1 MIIEKGFFN
10 RMKKLQ
16 IIRMLGSGMDIGEL
30 NEYAYEISFLLIQNI
45 FLKELSEDSNR
56 TRNDMIFITEKI
68 LATMKLNY
76 TQEIVERIV
85 DGTLWYRDPTKQEGF
100 KSRIYDESK
109 GSKQDYIFRYFKVD
123 REHSRWEQG
132 GSTVYML
139 TEESQEMVF
148 ITREILEEF
157 GFDLEQFYTLQLI
170 KTGNFSKA
178 KNSIDNL
185 IARVK
190 TLINR
195 EKEYKTAYTKTF
207 REALSSLKG
216 KINFKNVDAIEKIE
230 VVETPKEVDV
240 VSKNEI
246 ISNSV
251 ASNTLFAIPMV
262 NGYKLVNDKPETIFI
277 LKKTSA
283 DNIFIAQKDS
293 KSGVLMKKS
302 SGWFFEYYEG
312 DKLFSEKVE
321 VKF

>member
-1 MIIEKGFFN
+1 MKKVVLIIGLFLSFVSVAQESYKYIIIPSQFSFFN
-10 RMKKLQ
+10 EANKY
-16 IIRMLGSGMDIGEL
+16 G
-30 NEYAYEISFLLIQNI
+30 
-45 FLKELSEDSNR
+45 LSELTKSFFQSEGYEVYYDNEKLPNDLMKNRCLALFANAFESN
-56 TRNDMIFITEKI
+56 TMFMTKI
-68 LATMKLNY
+68 HFELKDCTTNTMLKSQLATSREKQYKLAY
-76 TQEIVERIV
+76 TQ
-85 DGTLWYRDPTKQEGF
+85 
-100 KSRIYDESK
+100 
-109 GSKQDYIFRYFKVD
+109 
-123 REHSRWEQG
+123 
-132 GSTVYML
+132 
-139 TEESQEMVF
+139 
-148 ITREILEEF
+148 
-157 GFDLEQFYTLQLI
+157 
-170 KTGNFSKA
+170 
-178 KNSIDNL
+178 
-185 IARVK
+185 
-190 TLINR
+190 
-195 EKEYKTAYTKTF
+195 TF

>member
-1 MIIEKGFFN
+1 MRKVVLIIALFLSCISIAQESYKYIIIPSQFSFFN
-10 RMKKLQ
+10 EANKY
-16 IIRMLGSGMDIGEL
+16 G
-30 NEYAYEISFLLIQNI
+30 
-45 FLKELSEDSNR
+45 LSELTKSFFQSEGYEVYYDNEKLPNDLMKNRCLALFANAFESN
-56 TRNDMIFITEKI
+56 TMFMTKI
-68 LATMKLNY
+68 HFELKDCTTNTMLKSQLATSREKQYKLAY
-76 TQEIVERIV
+76 TQ
-85 DGTLWYRDPTKQEGF
+85 
-100 KSRIYDESK
+100 
-109 GSKQDYIFRYFKVD
+109 
-123 REHSRWEQG
+123 
-132 GSTVYML
+132 
-139 TEESQEMVF
+139 
-148 ITREILEEF
+148 
-157 GFDLEQFYTLQLI
+157 
-170 KTGNFSKA
+170 
-178 KNSIDNL
+178 
-185 IARVK
+185 
-190 TLINR
+190 
-195 EKEYKTAYTKTF
+195 TF

-251 ASNTLFAIPMV
+251 ASNTLFAIPIV

>member
-1 MIIEKGFFN
+1 MTLIIALFLSCISIAQESYKYIIIPSQFSFFN
-10 RMKKLQ
+10 EANKY
-16 IIRMLGSGMDIGEL
+16 G
-30 NEYAYEISFLLIQNI
+30 
-45 FLKELSEDSNR
+45 LSELTKSFFQSEGYEVYYDNEKLPNDLMKNRCLALFANAFESN
-56 TRNDMIFITEKI
+56 TMFMTKI
-68 LATMKLNY
+68 HFELKDCTTNTMLKSQLAT
-76 TQEIVERIV
+76 
-85 DGTLWYRDPTKQEGF
+85 
-100 KSRIYDESK
+100 S
-109 GSKQDYIFRYFKVD
+109 
-123 REHSRWEQG
+123 
-132 GSTVYML
+132 
-139 TEESQEMVF
+139 
-148 ITREILEEF
+148 
-157 GFDLEQFYTLQLI
+157 
-170 KTGNFSKA
+170 
-178 KNSIDNL
+178 
-185 IARVK
+185 
-190 TLINR
+190 R

>member
-1 MIIEKGFFN
+1 MRKVVLIIALFLSCISIAQESYKYIIIPSQFSFFN
-10 RMKKLQ
+10 EANKY
-16 IIRMLGSGMDIGEL
+16 G
-30 NEYAYEISFLLIQNI
+30 
-45 FLKELSEDSNR
+45 LSELTKSFFQSEGYEVYYDNEKLPNDLMKNRCLALFANAFESN
-56 TRNDMIFITEKI
+56 TMFMTKI
-68 LATMKLNY
+68 HFELKDCTTNTMLKSQLAT
-76 TQEIVERIV
+76 
-85 DGTLWYRDPTKQEGF
+85 
-100 KSRIYDESK
+100 S
-109 GSKQDYIFRYFKVD
+109 
-123 REHSRWEQG
+123 
-132 GSTVYML
+132 
-139 TEESQEMVF
+139 
-148 ITREILEEF
+148 
-157 GFDLEQFYTLQLI
+157 
-170 KTGNFSKA
+170 
-178 KNSIDNL
+178 
-185 IARVK
+185 
-190 TLINR
+190 R

-251 ASNTLFAIPMV
+251 ASNTLFAIPIV

>member
-1 MIIEKGFFN
+1 MKKVVLIIALFLSCISIAQESYKYIIIPSQFSFFN
-10 RMKKLQ
+10 EANKY
-16 IIRMLGSGMDIGEL
+16 G
-30 NEYAYEISFLLIQNI
+30 
-45 FLKELSEDSNR
+45 LSELTKSFFQSEGYEVYYDNEKLPNDLMKNRCLALFANAFESN
-56 TRNDMIFITEKI
+56 TMFMTKI
-68 LATMKLNY
+68 HFELKDCTTNTMLKSQLAT
-76 TQEIVERIV
+76 
-85 DGTLWYRDPTKQEGF
+85 
-100 KSRIYDESK
+100 S
-109 GSKQDYIFRYFKVD
+109 
-123 REHSRWEQG
+123 
-132 GSTVYML
+132 
-139 TEESQEMVF
+139 
-148 ITREILEEF
+148 
-157 GFDLEQFYTLQLI
+157 
-170 KTGNFSKA
+170 
-178 KNSIDNL
+178 
-185 IARVK
+185 
-190 TLINR
+190 R

>member
-1 MIIEKGFFN
+1 MRKVVLIIALFLSCISIAQESYKYIIIPSQFSFFN
-10 RMKKLQ
+10 EANKY
-16 IIRMLGSGMDIGEL
+16 G
-30 NEYAYEISFLLIQNI
+30 
-45 FLKELSEDSNR
+45 LSELTKSFFQSEGYEVYYDNEKLPNDLMKNRCLALFANAFESN
-56 TRNDMIFITEKI
+56 TMFMTKI
-68 LATMKLNY
+68 HFELKDCTTNTMLKSQLAT
-76 TQEIVERIV
+76 
-85 DGTLWYRDPTKQEGF
+85 
-100 KSRIYDESK
+100 S
-109 GSKQDYIFRYFKVD
+109 
-123 REHSRWEQG
+123 
-132 GSTVYML
+132 
-139 TEESQEMVF
+139 
-148 ITREILEEF
+148 
-157 GFDLEQFYTLQLI
+157 
-170 KTGNFSKA
+170 
-178 KNSIDNL
+178 
-185 IARVK
+185 
-190 TLINR
+190 R

-262 NGYKLVNDKPETIFI
+262 NGYKLVNDKPETIII

>member
-1 MIIEKGFFN
+1 MRKVVLIIALFLSCISIAQESYKYIIIPSQFSFFN
-10 RMKKLQ
+10 EANKY
-16 IIRMLGSGMDIGEL
+16 G
-30 NEYAYEISFLLIQNI
+30 
-45 FLKELSEDSNR
+45 LSELTKSFFQSEGYEVYYDNEKLPNDLMKNRCLALFANAFESN
-56 TRNDMIFITEKI
+56 TMFMTKI
-68 LATMKLNY
+68 HFELKDCTTNTMLKSQLAT
-76 TQEIVERIV
+76 
-85 DGTLWYRDPTKQEGF
+85 
-100 KSRIYDESK
+100 S
-109 GSKQDYIFRYFKVD
+109 
-123 REHSRWEQG
+123 
-132 GSTVYML
+132 
-139 TEESQEMVF
+139 
-148 ITREILEEF
+148 
-157 GFDLEQFYTLQLI
+157 
-170 KTGNFSKA
+170 
-178 KNSIDNL
+178 
-185 IARVK
+185 
-190 TLINR
+190 R

-262 NGYKLVNDKPETIFI
+262 IGYKLVNDKPETIFI

>member
-1 MIIEKGFFN
+1 MRKVVLIIALFLSCISIAQESYKYIIIPSQFSFFN
-10 RMKKLQ
+10 EANKY
-16 IIRMLGSGMDIGEL
+16 G
-30 NEYAYEISFLLIQNI
+30 
-45 FLKELSEDSNR
+45 LSELTKSFFQSEGYEVYYDNEKLPNDLMKNRCLALFANAFESN
-56 TRNDMIFITEKI
+56 TMFMTKI
-68 LATMKLNY
+68 HFELKDCTTNTMLKSQLATSREKQYKLAY
-76 TQEIVERIV
+76 TQ
-85 DGTLWYRDPTKQEGF
+85 
-100 KSRIYDESK
+100 
-109 GSKQDYIFRYFKVD
+109 
-123 REHSRWEQG
+123 
-132 GSTVYML
+132 
-139 TEESQEMVF
+139 
-148 ITREILEEF
+148 
-157 GFDLEQFYTLQLI
+157 
-170 KTGNFSKA
+170 
-178 KNSIDNL
+178 
-185 IARVK
+185 
-190 TLINR
+190 
-195 EKEYKTAYTKTF
+195 TF

-240 VSKNEI
+240 VSKTEI

>member
-1 MIIEKGFFN
+1 MRKVVLIIALFLSCISIAQESYKYIIIPSQFSFFN
-10 RMKKLQ
+10 EANKY
-16 IIRMLGSGMDIGEL
+16 G
-30 NEYAYEISFLLIQNI
+30 
-45 FLKELSEDSNR
+45 LSELTKSFFQSEGYEVYYDNEKLPNDLMKNRCLALFANAFESN
-56 TRNDMIFITEKI
+56 TMFMTKI
-68 LATMKLNY
+68 HFELKDCTTNTMLKSQLAT
-76 TQEIVERIV
+76 
-85 DGTLWYRDPTKQEGF
+85 
-100 KSRIYDESK
+100 S
-109 GSKQDYIFRYFKVD
+109 
-123 REHSRWEQG
+123 
-132 GSTVYML
+132 
-139 TEESQEMVF
+139 
-148 ITREILEEF
+148 
-157 GFDLEQFYTLQLI
+157 
-170 KTGNFSKA
+170 
-178 KNSIDNL
+178 
-185 IARVK
+185 
-190 TLINR
+190 R

-230 VVETPKEVDV
+230 VVETPKEVE
-240 VSKNEI
+240 NEI

>member
-1 MIIEKGFFN
+1 MRKVVLIIALFLSCISIAQESYKYIIIPSQFSFFN
-10 RMKKLQ
+10 EANKY
-16 IIRMLGSGMDIGEL
+16 G
-30 NEYAYEISFLLIQNI
+30 
-45 FLKELSEDSNR
+45 LSELTKSFFQSEGYEVYYDNEKLPNDLMKNRCLALFANAFESN
-56 TRNDMIFITEKI
+56 TMFMTKI
-68 LATMKLNY
+68 HFELKDCTTNTMLKSQLAT
-76 TQEIVERIV
+76 
-85 DGTLWYRDPTKQEGF
+85 
-100 KSRIYDESK
+100 S
-109 GSKQDYIFRYFKVD
+109 
-123 REHSRWEQG
+123 
-132 GSTVYML
+132 
-139 TEESQEMVF
+139 
-148 ITREILEEF
+148 
-157 GFDLEQFYTLQLI
+157 
-170 KTGNFSKA
+170 
-178 KNSIDNL
+178 
-185 IARVK
+185 
-190 TLINR
+190 R

-251 ASNTLFAIPMV
+251 ASNTLFAIPIV

-312 DKLFSEKVE
+312 DKLFSEKVA

>member
-1 MIIEKGFFN
+1 MRKVVLIIALFLSCISIAQESYKYIIIPSQFSFFN
-10 RMKKLQ
+10 EANKY
-16 IIRMLGSGMDIGEL
+16 G
-30 NEYAYEISFLLIQNI
+30 
-45 FLKELSEDSNR
+45 LSELTKSFFQSEGYEVYYDNEKLPNDLMKNRCLALFANAFESN
-56 TRNDMIFITEKI
+56 TMFMTKI
-68 LATMKLNY
+68 HFELKDCTTNTMLKSQFAT
-76 TQEIVERIV
+76 
-85 DGTLWYRDPTKQEGF
+85 
-100 KSRIYDESK
+100 S
-109 GSKQDYIFRYFKVD
+109 
-123 REHSRWEQG
+123 
-132 GSTVYML
+132 
-139 TEESQEMVF
+139 
-148 ITREILEEF
+148 
-157 GFDLEQFYTLQLI
+157 
-170 KTGNFSKA
+170 
-178 KNSIDNL
+178 
-185 IARVK
+185 
-190 TLINR
+190 R

-251 ASNTLFAIPMV
+251 ASNTLFAIPIV

>member
-1 MIIEKGFFN
+1 MRKVVLIIALFLSCISIAQESYKYIIIPSQFSFFN
-10 RMKKLQ
+10 EANKY
-16 IIRMLGSGMDIGEL
+16 G
-30 NEYAYEISFLLIQNI
+30 
-45 FLKELSEDSNR
+45 LSELTKSFFQSEGYEVYYDNEKLPNDLMKNRCLALFANAFESN
-56 TRNDMIFITEKI
+56 TMFMTKI
-68 LATMKLNY
+68 HFELKDCTTNTMLKSQLATSREKQYKLAY
-76 TQEIVERIV
+76 TQ
-85 DGTLWYRDPTKQEGF
+85 
-100 KSRIYDESK
+100 
-109 GSKQDYIFRYFKVD
+109 
-123 REHSRWEQG
+123 
-132 GSTVYML
+132 
-139 TEESQEMVF
+139 
-148 ITREILEEF
+148 
-157 GFDLEQFYTLQLI
+157 
-170 KTGNFSKA
+170 
-178 KNSIDNL
+178 
-185 IARVK
+185 
-190 TLINR
+190 
-195 EKEYKTAYTKTF
+195 TF

-262 NGYKLVNDKPETIFI
+262 NGYKLVNDKPETIII

>member
-1 MIIEKGFFN
+1 MRKVVLIIALFLSCISIAQESYKYIIIPSQFSFFN
-10 RMKKLQ
+10 EANKY
-16 IIRMLGSGMDIGEL
+16 G
-30 NEYAYEISFLLIQNI
+30 
-45 FLKELSEDSNR
+45 LSELTKSFFQSEGYEVYYDNEKLPNDLMKNRCLALFANAFESN
-56 TRNDMIFITEKI
+56 TMFMTKI
-68 LATMKLNY
+68 HFELKDCTTNTMLKSQLAT
-76 TQEIVERIV
+76 
-85 DGTLWYRDPTKQEGF
+85 
-100 KSRIYDESK
+100 S
-109 GSKQDYIFRYFKVD
+109 
-123 REHSRWEQG
+123 
-132 GSTVYML
+132 
-139 TEESQEMVF
+139 
-148 ITREILEEF
+148 
-157 GFDLEQFYTLQLI
+157 
-170 KTGNFSKA
+170 
-178 KNSIDNL
+178 
-185 IARVK
+185 
-190 TLINR
+190 R

-277 LKKTSA
+277 IKKTSA

>member
-1 MIIEKGFFN
+1 
-10 RMKKLQ
+10 MKKVVL
-16 IIRMLGSGMDIGEL
+16 LFVL
-30 NEYAYEISFLLIQNI
+30 FVYSFSFAQDNYKYVIVPKKFS
-45 FLKELSEDSNR
+45 FLKEENKFGLNELTKS
-56 TRNDMIFITEKI
+56 FFEK
-68 LATMKLNY
+68 
-76 TQEIVERIV
+76 
-85 DGTLWYRDPTKQEGF
+85 EGF
-100 KSRIYDESK
+100 EVFYDSDVLPPKLYQNRCLALFIVPVESNTMFLTKIY
-109 GSKQDYIFRYFKVD
+109 F
-123 REHSRWEQG
+123 
-132 GSTVYML
+132 
-139 TEESQEMVF
+139 
-148 ITREILEEF
+148 EIKDCKNNIL
-157 GFDLEQFYTLQLI
+157 LQ
-170 KTGNFSKA
+170 SE
-178 KNSIDNL
+178 
-185 IARVK
+185 IA
-190 TLINR
+190 TSR
-195 EKEYKTAYTKTF
+195 EKLLKTAYNQTF
-207 REALSSLKG
+207 RQALSSLKG

>member
-1 MIIEKGFFN
+1 MRKVVLIIALFLSCISIAQESYKYIIIPSQFSFFN
-10 RMKKLQ
+10 EANKY
-16 IIRMLGSGMDIGEL
+16 G
-30 NEYAYEISFLLIQNI
+30 
-45 FLKELSEDSNR
+45 LSELTKSFFQSEGYEVYYDNEKLPNDLMKNRCLALFANAFESN
-56 TRNDMIFITEKI
+56 TMFMTKI
-68 LATMKLNY
+68 HFELKDCTTNTMLKSQLATSREKQYKLAY
-76 TQEIVERIV
+76 TQ
-85 DGTLWYRDPTKQEGF
+85 
-100 KSRIYDESK
+100 
-109 GSKQDYIFRYFKVD
+109 
-123 REHSRWEQG
+123 
-132 GSTVYML
+132 
-139 TEESQEMVF
+139 
-148 ITREILEEF
+148 
-157 GFDLEQFYTLQLI
+157 
-170 KTGNFSKA
+170 
-178 KNSIDNL
+178 
-185 IARVK
+185 
-190 TLINR
+190 
-195 EKEYKTAYTKTF
+195 TF